1 MGRGSLS
8 ATIGKDE
15 RRVRSRMSC
24 ESVKKLVEV
33 SGTAWKR
40 NIELAYSLC
49 VMRQETDEQLDRW
62 IALAIY
68 PSILGAFLLGGT
80 GTTDCHSPE
89 YSNDSGLTT
98 RQELDN
104 SCSSSSSSNS
114 NSNSSSSSNIES
126 WSPSHSYNGQ
136 LAIVEQSGFN
146 NGRHNTM
153 SIRSM
158 DSRLEVLRNGQD
170 ITNKSLL
177 YNVGSAQQPQQQLPN
192 VDVDNESNKS
202 DSWVELA
209 SPSSQASIVS
219 MNGGDNGSVV
229 LVESDGAVMGIDNT
243 TVVVGGSNGSPFS
256 RLSPISACSAP
267 IELVFDA
274 GQVHSSDTM
283 EVHYYTRHGPGRCT
297 VATTGIAGFGQ
308 GTKRTAEWLEHY
320 NSRPEAPK
328 ISSGP
333 QAPSPVET
341 EMSTPP
347 NSLVPGL
354 DVGELTQ
361 SSCCED
367 EDEQLSVEDDGA
379 ELLGINDG
387 NGRRVLVLYLVTN
400 LVTLTIGFAVGRI
413 SLLLSRAEKLAPSQ
427 IMGMSMIYIM
437 SNSQIANMF
446 LCGGD
451 FIIEWNTESDQRAKG
466 SPGQLGRYRASN
478 SDSAWCCHS
487 WPVILCRLRSA
498 STAGTS
504 ETVEIRGESKNGVS
518 NHLEE
523 NELAD
528 DFVARQKQF
537 GRKLEMR
544 GSSTRIVVVGGMAEN
559 MLGKFAL
566 LYDKYN
572 AQCNELESLEKA
584 NSELKEQLQKVR
596 HEYANTQEVLN
607 RCRSDFSAHCEG
619 LECRIVDVE
628 LQLKMTTQRIE
639 AREEHYQQRIKQN
652 DAKWDQK
659 FGQLL
664 KRTEVVEKEKNDA
677 VCRYVAREAQLMRLQ
692 TQIETLEVQ
701 KNMLLAEKST
711 LQKSTQFEYVQ
722 NMKHSLA
729 EVERQLALEKEASKE
744 REEQYKMTI
753 KHLEAKSVESQRA
766 MEQMEKED
774 YQQKFR
780 KAQTMLKTLEQQ
792 CAEEV
797 DAVIKKRTIS
807 KNNITMYAMSYLL
820 LGETETD
827 LSKAVAYS
835 RILAESQQLR
845 QNLEQARQNHQ
856 IALEKLESLE
866 QMQTHN
872 LRRVKLAEIAAMD
885 AAAERDQAEVEAAEC
900 RRQAER
906 MLEITEQLADK
917 NSSLTSQQ
925 EMLRFKNLELN
936 QRVKTLESSVSA
948 YEKHIVELDQELNL
962 LKVDNSAKIG
972 ALRQQI
978 DANIS
983 KEQKLNAVINELRN
997 EQEVLRKKNSSS
1009 LKELRAEVQ
1018 HLRKLQSQSSNLS
1031 PTNASDNLSFTVL
1044 PNGIASS
1051 FTGAVGPS
1059 ISSRTSSIAS
1069 SSDICSSTTGYNTIL
1084 ISRTAADQKESQQ
1097 FIASPSSDETN
1108 HLQQQMIE
1116 KIVKLQ
1122 RQLARRQ
1129 DKIEFLEEHVQQCTQ
1144 ELLKKTK
1151 IIQNYALREEAS
1163 LLLPE
1168 NDLNKLLETCE
1179 VIEMPRRISDNCN
1192 TSSPL
1197 IGNLF
1202 ASSTSGMTGK
1212 SALKFAAEVNSRLQA
1227 VLEDALHKNITLKN
1241 NIDILGEEIS
1251 RLSRENRRLALSK
1264 IVANVYFFT
1273 LEKLELLKCLKR
1285 NVEYLASSSSP
1296 VMRKSSN
1303 IEFDIYDAGY
1313 SSEFF

>member
-1 MGRGSLS
+1 MFY
-8 ATIGKDE
+8 
-15 RRVRSRMSC
+15 
-24 ESVKKLVEV
+24 KK
-33 SGTAWKR
+33 
-40 NIELAYSLC
+40 I
-49 VMRQETDEQLDRW
+49 
-62 IALAIY
+62 
-68 PSILGAFLLGGT
+68 
-80 GTTDCHSPE
+80 
-89 YSNDSGLTT
+89 
-98 RQELDN
+98 
-104 SCSSSSSSNS
+104 
-114 NSNSSSSSNIES
+114 
-126 WSPSHSYNGQ
+126 
-136 LAIVEQSGFN
+136 
-146 NGRHNTM
+146 
-153 SIRSM
+153 
-158 DSRLEVLRNGQD
+158 
-170 ITNKSLL
+170 
-177 YNVGSAQQPQQQLPN
+177 
-192 VDVDNESNKS
+192 
-202 DSWVELA
+202 
-209 SPSSQASIVS
+209 
-219 MNGGDNGSVV
+219 
-229 LVESDGAVMGIDNT
+229 
-243 TVVVGGSNGSPFS
+243 
-256 RLSPISACSAP
+256 
-267 IELVFDA
+267 
-274 GQVHSSDTM
+274 
-283 EVHYYTRHGPGRCT
+283 
-297 VATTGIAGFGQ
+297 
-308 GTKRTAEWLEHY
+308 
-320 NSRPEAPK
+320 
-328 ISSGP
+328 
-333 QAPSPVET
+333 
-341 EMSTPP
+341 
-347 NSLVPGL
+347 
-354 DVGELTQ
+354 
-361 SSCCED
+361 
-367 EDEQLSVEDDGA
+367 
-379 ELLGINDG
+379 
-387 NGRRVLVLYLVTN
+387 
-400 LVTLTIGFAVGRI
+400 
-413 SLLLSRAEKLAPSQ
+413 
-427 IMGMSMIYIM
+427 
-437 SNSQIANMF
+437 
-446 LCGGD
+446 
-451 FIIEWNTESDQRAKG
+451 
-466 SPGQLGRYRASN
+466 
-478 SDSAWCCHS
+478 
-487 WPVILCRLRSA
+487 A

-544 GSSTRIVVVGGMAEN
+544 GSDEEKSSTRIVVVGGMAEN

-677 VCRYVAREAQLMRLQ
+677 VCRYAAREAQLMRLQ

-753 KHLEAKSVESQRA
+753 KHLEANQTVLTELRSRLESVESQRA

-797 DAVIKKRTIS
+797 DAVIKKT
-807 KNNITMYAMSYLL
+807 NNQQEQYNNVCD
-820 LGETETD
+820 E
-827 LSKAVAYS
+827 LSSLRSHNSTLSQQLDHVIQANAQ
-835 RILAESQQLR
+835 LQAESQQLR

-866 QMQTHN
+866 QMQTQLNSN

-1044 PNGIASS
+1044 PN
-1051 FTGAVGPS
+1051 GAVGPS

-1264 IVANVYFFT
+1264 IV
-1273 LEKLELLKCLKR
+1273 
-1285 NVEYLASSSSP
+1285 
-1296 VMRKSSN
+1296 
-1303 IEFDIYDAGY
+1303 
-1313 SSEFF
+1313 

>member
-1 MGRGSLS
+1 MFY
-8 ATIGKDE
+8 
-15 RRVRSRMSC
+15 
-24 ESVKKLVEV
+24 KK
-33 SGTAWKR
+33 
-40 NIELAYSLC
+40 I
-49 VMRQETDEQLDRW
+49 
-62 IALAIY
+62 
-68 PSILGAFLLGGT
+68 
-80 GTTDCHSPE
+80 
-89 YSNDSGLTT
+89 
-98 RQELDN
+98 
-104 SCSSSSSSNS
+104 
-114 NSNSSSSSNIES
+114 
-126 WSPSHSYNGQ
+126 
-136 LAIVEQSGFN
+136 
-146 NGRHNTM
+146 
-153 SIRSM
+153 
-158 DSRLEVLRNGQD
+158 
-170 ITNKSLL
+170 
-177 YNVGSAQQPQQQLPN
+177 
-192 VDVDNESNKS
+192 
-202 DSWVELA
+202 
-209 SPSSQASIVS
+209 
-219 MNGGDNGSVV
+219 
-229 LVESDGAVMGIDNT
+229 
-243 TVVVGGSNGSPFS
+243 
-256 RLSPISACSAP
+256 
-267 IELVFDA
+267 
-274 GQVHSSDTM
+274 
-283 EVHYYTRHGPGRCT
+283 
-297 VATTGIAGFGQ
+297 
-308 GTKRTAEWLEHY
+308 
-320 NSRPEAPK
+320 
-328 ISSGP
+328 
-333 QAPSPVET
+333 
-341 EMSTPP
+341 
-347 NSLVPGL
+347 
-354 DVGELTQ
+354 
-361 SSCCED
+361 
-367 EDEQLSVEDDGA
+367 
-379 ELLGINDG
+379 
-387 NGRRVLVLYLVTN
+387 
-400 LVTLTIGFAVGRI
+400 
-413 SLLLSRAEKLAPSQ
+413 
-427 IMGMSMIYIM
+427 
-437 SNSQIANMF
+437 
-446 LCGGD
+446 
-451 FIIEWNTESDQRAKG
+451 
-466 SPGQLGRYRASN
+466 
-478 SDSAWCCHS
+478 
-487 WPVILCRLRSA
+487 A

-544 GSSTRIVVVGGMAEN
+544 GSDEEKSSTRIVVVGGMAEN

-677 VCRYVAREAQLMRLQ
+677 VCRYAAREAQLMRLQ

-753 KHLEAKSVESQRA
+753 KHLEANQTVLTELRSRLESVESQRA

-797 DAVIKKRTIS
+797 DAVIKKT
-807 KNNITMYAMSYLL
+807 NNQQEQYNNVCD
-820 LGETETD
+820 E
-827 LSKAVAYS
+827 LSSLRSHNSTLSQQLDHVIQANAQ
-835 RILAESQQLR
+835 LQAESQQLR

-866 QMQTHN
+866 QMQTQLNSN

-1264 IVANVYFFT
+1264 IV
-1273 LEKLELLKCLKR
+1273 
-1285 NVEYLASSSSP
+1285 
-1296 VMRKSSN
+1296 
-1303 IEFDIYDAGY
+1303 
-1313 SSEFF
+1313 

>member
-1 MGRGSLS
+1 MFY
-8 ATIGKDE
+8 
-15 RRVRSRMSC
+15 
-24 ESVKKLVEV
+24 KK
-33 SGTAWKR
+33 
-40 NIELAYSLC
+40 I
-49 VMRQETDEQLDRW
+49 
-62 IALAIY
+62 
-68 PSILGAFLLGGT
+68 
-80 GTTDCHSPE
+80 
-89 YSNDSGLTT
+89 
-98 RQELDN
+98 
-104 SCSSSSSSNS
+104 
-114 NSNSSSSSNIES
+114 
-126 WSPSHSYNGQ
+126 
-136 LAIVEQSGFN
+136 
-146 NGRHNTM
+146 
-153 SIRSM
+153 
-158 DSRLEVLRNGQD
+158 
-170 ITNKSLL
+170 
-177 YNVGSAQQPQQQLPN
+177 
-192 VDVDNESNKS
+192 
-202 DSWVELA
+202 
-209 SPSSQASIVS
+209 
-219 MNGGDNGSVV
+219 
-229 LVESDGAVMGIDNT
+229 
-243 TVVVGGSNGSPFS
+243 
-256 RLSPISACSAP
+256 
-267 IELVFDA
+267 
-274 GQVHSSDTM
+274 
-283 EVHYYTRHGPGRCT
+283 
-297 VATTGIAGFGQ
+297 
-308 GTKRTAEWLEHY
+308 
-320 NSRPEAPK
+320 
-328 ISSGP
+328 
-333 QAPSPVET
+333 
-341 EMSTPP
+341 
-347 NSLVPGL
+347 
-354 DVGELTQ
+354 
-361 SSCCED
+361 
-367 EDEQLSVEDDGA
+367 
-379 ELLGINDG
+379 
-387 NGRRVLVLYLVTN
+387 
-400 LVTLTIGFAVGRI
+400 
-413 SLLLSRAEKLAPSQ
+413 
-427 IMGMSMIYIM
+427 
-437 SNSQIANMF
+437 
-446 LCGGD
+446 
-451 FIIEWNTESDQRAKG
+451 
-466 SPGQLGRYRASN
+466 
-478 SDSAWCCHS
+478 
-487 WPVILCRLRSA
+487 A

-544 GSSTRIVVVGGMAEN
+544 GSDEEKSSTRIVVVGGMAEN

-677 VCRYVAREAQLMRLQ
+677 VCRYAAREAQLMRLQ

-753 KHLEAKSVESQRA
+753 KHLEANQTVLTELRSRLESVESQRA

-780 KAQTMLKTLEQQ
+780 KAQTMLKLQTLEQQ

-797 DAVIKKRTIS
+797 DAVIKKT
-807 KNNITMYAMSYLL
+807 NNQQEQYNNVCD
-820 LGETETD
+820 E
-827 LSKAVAYS
+827 LSSLRSHNSTLSQQLDHVIQANAQ
-835 RILAESQQLR
+835 LQAESQQLR

-866 QMQTHN
+866 QMQTQLNSN

-1044 PNGIASS
+1044 PN
-1051 FTGAVGPS
+1051 GAVGPS

-1264 IVANVYFFT
+1264 IV
-1273 LEKLELLKCLKR
+1273 
-1285 NVEYLASSSSP
+1285 
-1296 VMRKSSN
+1296 
-1303 IEFDIYDAGY
+1303 
-1313 SSEFF
+1313 